1 MNGQSNLPPGEKAH
15 KVTVPE
21 LRDRKAHGP
30 SIAMVTAYDYTMARL
45 VDEAGVDIVLVGDSL
60 GMVIQGLQ
68 TTLPVTVDEICYHGR
83 SVARGIERAHLVGD
97 MPFMSFQLSPTQALE
112 NAGRMLKEGSFES
125 VKIEGGSEV
134 CDHVSAMVTCGI
146 PVMGHL
152 GLTPQ
157 KVHAFGG
164 YKVQGKTE
172 RAADQIVSDALAL
185 EQAGV
190 YAIVLEAVPA
200 ELASRVTH
208 TVRVP
213 TIGIGAGR
221 GCDGQVLV
229 CTDLLGMSRGHT
241 PKFAKRFGEIGD
253 AIVAATR
260 AYVEQVRTGTFPDAA
275 HEYRPGEI
283 RAKGPVR
290 ALQSK

>member
-1 MNGQSNLPPGEKAH
+1 MNGPEDLPQREHAH

-21 LRDRKAHGP
+21 LRDRKSHGP

-45 VDEAGVDIVLVGDSL
+45 LDEAGVDVVLVGDSL
-60 GMVIQGLQ
+60 GMVIQGLAN
-68 TTLPVTVDEICYHGR
+68 TLPVTVEEICYHGR
-83 SVARGIERAHLVGD
+83 IVARGIDRAHLVGD
-97 MPFMSFQLSPTQALE
+97 MPFMSFQVSPSQAVE
-112 NAGRMLKEGSFES
+112 NAGRLVKEGSFES
-125 VKIEGGSEV
+125 VKIEGGIEI
-134 CDHVSAMVTCGI
+134 CDRVSRMVACGI

-157 KVHAFGG
+157 KVHALGG
-164 YKVQGKTE
+164 FKMQGKTE
-172 RAADQIVSDALAL
+172 QAADQILRDASAL

-200 ELASRVTH
+200 ELASRITH
-208 TVRVP
+208 TVHVP

-241 PKFAKRFGEIGD
+241 PKFAKRFGEIGE
-253 AIVAATR
+253 AIIAATR
-260 AYVEQVRTGTFPDAA
+260 AYVGEVRSGTFPDAA
-275 HEYRPGEI
+275 HEYRPAQS
-283 RAKGPVR
+283 RTKTPVR
-290 ALQSK
+290 AAVSK